1 MTISWLLQGPKVR
14 VFELFRAPE
23 EALFPHYDKEYSR
36 SRYEYENTS
45 FCMMKYQ
52 CYNNKQK
59 LEIITLAKI
68 KEF

>member
-1 MTISWLLQGPKVR
+1 MTLSWLLQGPKVR

-52 CYNNKQK
+52 CYNNK
-59 LEIITLAKI
+59 
-68 KEF
+68 